1 MKAHIIKLLKDG
13 NKDENTDDLDNK
25 LSYNHNFKFMKKDDK
40 LCDYVSSGPSKF
52 KQVQILFDHFDGH
65 SPQYVHE
72 VKDNWV
78 RKQMM
83 Y

>member
-52 KQVQILFDHFDGH
+52 KQV
-65 SPQYVHE
+65 
-72 VKDNWV
+72 
-78 RKQMM
+78 
-83 Y
+83 